1 MTVQSATARP
11 ESTAPLGDV
20 LAAHAGRTPWVIAG
34 DTTTSTELDE
44 RAGRVAAGLLALGL
58 RPGDH
63 VCLMMRASVD
73 SLAAWFGIAR
83 AGLVEVPLDTATRGH
98 LLGHLLEHSRASV
111 VITDPE
117 FRSLIEAA
125 RPAGVRHVLVTGEG
139 LSELDGP
146 RERLPAVDPDSTAVI
161 LYTSGTTGPPKGV
174 RLSHRANLWLARRVV
189 DLMGYGSADTLYSV
203 FPLFHSNARFTSV
216 LPALLVD
223 AGLVLDRRFS
233 ATRFWDICREHAVTA
248 FNFQGAMLSLL
259 YGQPARTDDADH
271 SVQAGF
277 GAPCPPEITDDFER
291 RFGVRL
297 TEIYGS
303 TEASLV
309 VEGPPETR
317 RRGAAGRPAA
327 GHEVRIID
335 ERGAELP
342 TGEVGEITCRPREP
356 GALFSGYHDM
366 AEETVHAWRD
376 LWFHTGDRGRIDAD
390 GYLYFVDRLT
400 DSIRRRGEN
409 ISSWEI
415 ERALLTHPAV
425 EAVAAYGVPS
435 DLSEDE
441 VMVAVVVAEGS
452 TVTAAEIVAYC
463 AGRVTEFAVP
473 RYVRFL
479 DALPLTPSQRTE
491 KYVLRDA
498 GVTADTWDREIR

>member
-1 MTVQSATARP
+1 MTVQSTTARP
-11 ESTAPLGDV
+11 APAVPLGEL
-20 LAAHAGRTPWVIAG
+20 LAAHASSAPWVVANEA
-34 DTTTSTELDE
+34 TTSGDLDG
-44 RAGRVAAGLLALGL
+44 RATYVASGLLALGL
-58 RPGDH
+58 TPGDH

-83 AGLVEVPLDTATRGH
+83 AGLVEVPLNTATRGH
-98 LLGHLLEHSRASV
+98 LLEHLLEHSRASV

-117 FRSLIEAA
+117 FRPLIEAA
-125 RPAGVRHVLVTGEG
+125 RPAGVQHVLVTGRYPAEF
-139 LSELDGP
+139 DGP
-146 RERLPAVDPDSTAVI
+146 REPLPSVDPDSTAVI

-174 RLSHRANLWLARRVV
+174 RLSHRANVWLARRVV
-189 DLMGYGSADTLYSV
+189 DLMGYSDADKLYSV

-216 LPALLVD
+216 LPALLIGG
-223 AGLVLDRRFS
+223 GLVMDRHFS
-233 ATRFWDICREHAVTA
+233 ATRFWDTCREHGITA

-259 YGQPARTDDADH
+259 HGKPARPDDADH
-271 SVQAGF
+271 PVRVAF

-309 VEGPPETR
+309 VEGPPEIR
-317 RRGAAGRPAA
+317 RRGAAGKPAA
-327 GHEVRIID
+327 GHEVRIVD
-335 ERGAELP
+335 DREEEVPFGA
-342 TGEVGEITCRPREP
+342 VGEITCRPREP
-356 GALFSGYHDM
+356 GPLFSGYHDM
-366 AEETVHAWRD
+366 AEETVRAWRN
-376 LWFHTGDRGRIDAD
+376 LWFHTGDRGRMDAD
-390 GYLYFVDRLT
+390 GYVYFVDRLK

-415 ERALLTHPAV
+415 ERAILTHPVV

-435 DLSEDE
+435 VLSEDE
-441 VMVAVVVAEGS
+441 VMVAVVVAEGE
-452 TVTAAEIVAYC
+452 TLTAAEVVAYC
-463 AGRVTEFAVP
+463 EGRVTEFALP

-479 DALPLTPSQRTE
+479 DTLPLTPSQRTE

-498 GVTADTWDREIR
+498 GVTADSWDREAG